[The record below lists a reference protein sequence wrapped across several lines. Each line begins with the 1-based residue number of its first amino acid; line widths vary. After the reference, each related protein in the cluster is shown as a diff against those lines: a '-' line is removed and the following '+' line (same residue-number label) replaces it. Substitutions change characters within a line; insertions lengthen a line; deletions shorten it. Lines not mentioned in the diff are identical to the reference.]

1 MEVSGHDS
9 NWECFSGIFEEKM
22 EAVVHLVVVSLAI
35 KSTDVS
41 RCNMASSRKLGKPI
55 ESNKHERGSQRD
67 GENTLEE
74 DGDANVPDFISAS
87 IVLNNQLSFSTN
99 MTDLLDRKQLDI
111 QI

>member
-1 MEVSGHDS
+1 MDVSGHDS
-9 NWECFSGIFEEKM
+9 NWECFSRIFEEKM

-35 KSTDVS
+35 ESTDVS

-74 DGDANVPDFISAS
+74 DGDANVPDFIFAS

-99 MTDLLDRKQLDI
+99 TTDLLDRKQLDI

>member
-1 MEVSGHDS
+1 MDVSGHDS
-9 NWECFSGIFEEKM
+9 NWECFSGIFEKKM
-22 EAVVHLVVVSLAI
+22 EAVVHLVVISLAI
-35 KSTDVS
+35 ESTDVS

-87 IVLNNQLSFSTN
+87 IVLNN
-99 MTDLLDRKQLDI
+99 
-111 QI
+111 